1 MEVKELLNS
10 VKQANKKVVE
20 INTANERVR
29 GYVLS
34 KVETIKA
41 YVAELVKAGYDIEFK
56 MLDEVTIHP
65 DTIAR
70 FKEIY
75 SEVYHEVKQS
85 SDKLEEILKAVE
97 AKDYKAIK
105 KLTGQDVSKVS
116 YDVEIADVTAVKDA
130 VATAT
135 ANINSETISTGEKV
149 QVLDTGTGTGTGT
162 ATGTATGNAD
172 GEDDFEDDEDIDFTE
187 AADAFD
193 NLPDGDKDVADGGQD
208 TADADDDGLDLEDLG
223 DIDLGEDSAE
233 TPSDSGNDSSDTD
246 FDDIDFG
253 DFFEGLDQGGI

>member
-105 KLTGQDVSKVS
+105 ELTGQDVSKVS

-149 QVLDTGTGTGTGT
+149 QVLDTGTS
-162 ATGTATGNAD
+162 TATGNSD

-193 NLPDGDKDVADGGQD
+193 NLPDGDEDVADGGQA
-208 TADADDDGLDLEDLG
+208 TTDANDDGLDLEDLG
-223 DIDLGEDSAE
+223 DIDLGEDLAE
-233 TPSDSGNDSSDTD
+233 TPSDSGNVSADTD

-253 DFFEGLDQGGI
+253 DFFEGLD